1 MPGIQLSLNKWASD
15 LIYINS
21 NENIQLPE
29 NINNVTIKSFNNTI
43 IKFNDWQDFHKNS
56 STLFGSLKGSYFI
69 FKLLKSSFKH
79 LLF

>member
-1 MPGIQLSLNKWASD
+1 MSGIQLSLNKWASD

-43 IKFNDWQDFHKNS
+43 IKFNDWQDSIKIHQ
-56 STLFGSLKGSYFI
+56 LCLD
-69 FKLLKSSFKH
+69 L
-79 LLF
+79 